1 MLEVNFLL
9 ELTVKLE
16 EQLENSTNGVEEKD
30 LENNINTQS
39 NEEVDDDFP
48 VIDQLEDINDSQ
60 AFVNEN
66 IMKSIFNIHVY
77 C

>member
-60 AFVNEN
+60 AFVNKN
-66 IMKSIFNIHVY
+66 IMKKYSLKVY
-77 C
+77 

>member
-60 AFVNEN
+60 AFVNKN
-66 IMKSIFNIHVY
+66 IMKKHILKVY
-77 C
+77 

>member
-48 VIDQLEDINDSQ
+48 VIDQLEGINDSQ
-60 AFVNEN
+60 EFVNKN
-66 IMKSIFNIHVY
+66 IMKTPIL
-77 C
+77 

>member
-48 VIDQLEDINDSQ
+48 VIDQFEDINDSQ
-60 AFVNEN
+60 AFVNKS
-66 IMKSIFNIHVY
+66 IMKTPIL
-77 C
+77 

>member
-60 AFVNEN
+60 AFVNKN
-66 IMKSIFNIHVY
+66 IMKKYILKVY
-77 C
+77 